1 MHFLRALCCVVA
13 SVAVNSHLFVIM
25 ASAGRHKSLM
35 KIIILGDTGTG
46 KTSLM
51 HRFVK
56 NKYTRHYKATIGADF
71 SSKGISIGDR
81 MVNLQIWDTA
91 GQERFQS
98 LGVAFYRGSDA
109 CVLVYDVTNKK
120 SFANLD
126 KWRREFLKQCNPP
139 DAATFPFIV
148 LGNKI
153 DVDPARRVVSDAD
166 AQAWCTEHTN
176 IPHFQVSAKE
186 GTNVEQAF
194 LDVATRACSRKVE
207 EEVYIPDSL
216 DLKDTG
222 GNDEQ
227 GCAC

>member
-1 MHFLRALCCVVA
+1 MA
-13 SVAVNSHLFVIM
+13 SV
-25 ASAGRHKSLM
+25 GRPKSLQ
-35 KIIILGDTGTG
+35 KLIILGDTGTG

-51 HRFVK
+51 QRFVK
-56 NKYTRHYKATIGADF
+56 EKYSRHYKATIGADF
-71 SSKGISIGDR
+71 MSKSVAIGDR

-109 CVLVYDVTNKK
+109 CVIVYDVTNKK

-126 KWRREFLKQCNPP
+126 KWRREFLKKASPP
-139 DAATFPFIV
+139 DAETFPFII

-153 DVDPARRVVSDAD
+153 DVDPDRRTVSEAD
-166 AQAWCTEHTN
+166 AEAWCAEHSG
-176 IPHFQVSAKE
+176 IPHFLVSAKD

-194 LDVATRACSRKVE
+194 LDVATRASTRVAE

-216 DLKDTG
+216 DLKETSNNDG
-222 GNDEQ
+222 GND
-227 GCAC
+227 CAC

>member
-1 MHFLRALCCVVA
+1 
-13 SVAVNSHLFVIM
+13 M
-25 ASAGRHKSLM
+25 AAAGRHKSLQ

-56 NKYTRHYKATIGADF
+56 DKYTRHYKATIGADF
-71 SSKGISIGDR
+71 SSKSVAIGDR

-98 LGVAFYRGSDA
+98 LGVAFYRGSDG
-109 CVLVYDVTNKK
+109 CVLVYDVTNAK
-120 SFANLD
+120 SFANVD
-126 KWRREFLKQCNPP
+126 KWRREFLKKSNPQ
-139 DAATFPFIV
+139 DAESFPFII

-153 DVDPARRVVSDAD
+153 DVDPSRRVVHEAD
-166 AQAWCTEHTN
+166 AQKWCSEHTN
-176 IPHFQVSAKE
+176 VPHFLVSAKD

-194 LDVATRACSRKVE
+194 LDVATRAFKREVE
-207 EEVYIPDSL
+207 EEAYIPDSL

-222 GNDEQ
+222 GNDDN